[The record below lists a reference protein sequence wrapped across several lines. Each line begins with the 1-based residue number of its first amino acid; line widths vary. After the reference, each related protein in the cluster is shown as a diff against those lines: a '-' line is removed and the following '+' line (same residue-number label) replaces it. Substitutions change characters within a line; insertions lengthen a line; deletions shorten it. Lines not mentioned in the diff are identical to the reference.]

1 MRTIANFICLVG
13 ALVVTSAQA
22 QTSEWSAEQA
32 AIWTVVEDSWAA
44 QAAEN
49 GKWPAAFSHEKF
61 ISWEDSRAAPEV
73 LEVYAARQ
81 RENDKAG
88 DLTSHDVSPM
98 TIKIMGDTAV
108 VAYSAKLEFASSD
121 GETGSASRNILEV
134 LVRDGGSWR
143 YLASVDFTP
152 NDD

>member
-1 MRTIANFICLVG
+1 MRTIAKFICLVG
-13 ALVVTSAQA
+13 ALAITSAQA
-22 QTSEWSAEQA
+22 QMPELSVDQA
-32 AIWTVVEDSWAA
+32 AVWTVVEDSWAA
-44 QAAEN
+44 QAAED

-61 ISWEDSRAAPEV
+61 ISWEDARAAPED
-73 LEVYAARQ
+73 LEPYAARQ

-88 DLTSHDVSPM
+88 DLTSHDLSPM
-98 TIKIMGDTAV
+98 TIKIAGDTAV

-121 GETGSASRNILEV
+121 GETGSATRNILEV

-152 NDD
+152 NND